1 MKWCD
6 HTSAFHIWVKCQ
18 QSHKTALL

>member
-6 HTSAFHIWVKCQ
+6 HTSAFHIRVKCQ